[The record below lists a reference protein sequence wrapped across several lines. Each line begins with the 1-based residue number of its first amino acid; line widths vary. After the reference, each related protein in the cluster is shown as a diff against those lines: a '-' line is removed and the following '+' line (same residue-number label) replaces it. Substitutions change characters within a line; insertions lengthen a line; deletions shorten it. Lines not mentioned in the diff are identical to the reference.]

1 MPPLLPSPDLPEA
14 VRLQIRA
21 TEHSSLLATRNIT
34 YTAVFGRASIL
45 FTVVSAAVVAMA
57 LVAQATDFG
66 DAFYVFA
73 LLVLPLLEPPQPGS
87 SCKEPSPP
95 STRPVRAIPT

>member
-1 MPPLLPSPDLPEA
+1 MPTLLPSPDLPEA

-45 FTVVSAAVVAMA
+45 KTSEGVPDDRGGGGA
-57 LVAQATDFG
+57 
-66 DAFYVFA
+66 
-73 LLVLPLLEPPQPGS
+73 
-87 SCKEPSPP
+87 
-95 STRPVRAIPT
+95 